1 MFLTIMAVIP
11 AFFGALF
18 FLTPER
24 MLGNYGFVVDAPM
37 KLLGYSVGSMLIAIG
52 ALNLLSR
59 NFTEPSAVRV
69 VLSTNIVVQ
78 LLTGAVDAY
87 GTASGAMNSDGWGA
101 VAMHAVFLLGFAY
114 YLFVKKETPP

>member
-1 MFLTIMAVIP
+1 MFLTVMAVIP

-18 FLTPER
+18 FITPER

-37 KLLGYSVGSMLIAIG
+37 KLLGYSAGSMLIAIG
-52 ALNLLSR
+52 VLNFLSR
-59 NFTEPSAVRV
+59 NFTEASAVRV

-87 GTASGAMNSDGWGA
+87 GTASGTMNDQGWGA
-101 VAMHAVFLLGFAY
+101 VVMHAVFAAAFVY
-114 YLFVKKETPP
+114 YLVKKETSS